1 MYIRKDKK
9 YIEEKYLMNYNYIK
23 LKKGLKK

>member
-1 MYIRKDKK
+1 MFIRKDKK
-9 YIEEKYLMNYNYIK
+9 YIEENYVIDYNYKK